1 MNAPPAHPPTGS
13 CPGAPLP
20 PSSLISQEPTRL
32 KQRSYTFS
40 ARIAGHAERVLRGKA
55 DSSPSSDSPACQQL
69 APCDPAR
76 IHHDPE
82 DKRASWKHRNC
93 SVQAV
98 DEHEHRQP
106 RDLGNVVEQQALY
119 PGGGPAADTSPNVR
133 DRRPLAPAAVAKMVV
148 RREDDSIV
156 DEDDIDCSFFL
167 VTADLWSSDG
177 KREMNL
183 VLHPTSSDRYITTH
197 TPKRRRANP
206 TAPQSLTFGAQH
218 GPPDP
223 AASPGA
229 SRHAMRQSS
238 GDIHSAG
245 MTPLT
250 APVGYGSQQGYPF
263 PPQASTLIQDQMTYQ
278 PVASYNPLPDSTGW
292 AYGMQPSSPSTYPTI
307 PSISRTLATGAAG
320 SMNQSTTPSV
330 TATDPWPQPVPP
342 PPEEPEN
349 NPYRTWSADP
359 QYGTL
364 DPLQPAPVPIASSS
378 SSVLESP
385 MRATTQYPTCRAARK
400 HGMAASRAT
409 TPRAIRRHRRA
420 ISAVHRQ
427 LAHRCRGTPQ
437 PPIRPIDTYAQSAPN
452 PASTIPPLP
461 QHTYTRTLVGPL
473 SANACRLQDE
483 HRKPGVFFL
492 FQDLSIRTEGT
503 FRLRL
508 RLMNIGAPP
517 APESGALSV
526 HTGVS
531 PVLAQTF
538 TAPFDVFS
546 AKRFPGVPD
555 TTALS
560 IAFGN
565 QGQKLPLRNR
575 HGTSKQGVRRRR
587 DDSEG
592 GSDDS
597 DGA

>member
-1 MNAPPAHPPTGS
+1 MIQKTNARRGS
-13 CPGAPLP
+13 TAIAPYRQ
-20 PSSLISQEPTRL
+20 STSTN
-32 KQRSYTFS
+32 T
-40 ARIAGHAERVLRGKA
+40 
-55 DSSPSSDSPACQQL
+55 DSPETWGTWLNNKLYTLEVVQQ
-69 APCDPAR
+69 PIRAR
-76 IHHDPE
+76 MCGFG
-82 DKRASWKHRNC
+82 DK
-93 SVQAV
+93 
-98 DEHEHRQP
+98 
-106 RDLGNVVEQQALY
+106 
-119 PGGGPAADTSPNVR
+119 
-133 DRRPLAPAAVAKMVV
+133 DRRPLAPAAVAKMIV

-206 TAPQSLTFGAQH
+206 TAPQTLTFGDQH

-238 GDIHSAG
+238 GDIQSAG

-250 APVGYGSQQGYPF
+250 APVGYGSQSGYPF
-263 PPQASTLIQDQMTYQ
+263 PPQATTLIQDQMGYQ
-278 PVASYNPLPDSTGW
+278 PVAPYNPIPDSTGW
-292 AYGMQPSSPSTYPTI
+292 AYGIQPSSPSTYPTI
-307 PSISRTLATGAAG
+307 PSISRTLATGAAA
-320 SMNQSTTPSV
+320 SMNQATTPSV
-330 TATDPWPQPVPP
+330 TATDPWPQPAPP

-364 DPLQPAPVPIASSS
+364 EPLQPAPVPIASSS
-378 SSVLESP
+378 SNVLESP
-385 MRATTQYPTCRAARK
+385 MRAPTQYPTVELRESTAWPHPAPPPPEAYAATAGPSRQSIDGTSPAVPAGP
-400 HGMAASRAT
+400 HNPPYDQSMYASASY
-409 TPRAIRRHRRA
+409 AQ
-420 ISAVHRQ
+420 RQ
-427 LAHRCRGTPQ
+427 PPQ
-437 PPIRPIDTYAQSAPN
+437 PPYPQSYAQSAPN

-461 QHTYTRTLVGPL
+461 RHTYTRTLVGPL

-587 DDSEG
+587 DDSDG